1 MPTPACDTTPCP
13 SALMANL
20 DRAALLFTWKVPSRS
35 ESVDRLLA
43 KQGIDPRVVDLAN
56 KIKAAQGPEIQQM
69 QSRLRL
75 ALPIGFRKDV

>member
-1 MPTPACDTTPCP
+1 MPVRADGQPGSCCATLRLE
-13 SALMANL
+13 SA
-20 DRAALLFTWKVPSRS
+20 FPFGI
-35 ESVDRLLA
+35 VDRLFA

-69 QSRLRL
+69 QSWLRL